1 MTHISISS
9 CDVRLRIVRIIRTYN
24 IIIIIIVD
32 LLQEFSPTGVGYR
45 K

>member
-9 CDVRLRIVRIIRTYN
+9 CDVRLRILRIIRMYN
-24 IIIIIIVD
+24 IFNIVD